1 MVNAM
6 CTSVFKK
13 VKHRISKLKHSMRR
27 LRMANSV
34 VIPSMGRW
42 EGYINI
48 GEVRAHC
55 AFEVFPSG
63 GNWAFLVG
71 KAMQR
76 AFRAVHNHGTD
87 TVTIPSNGIDI
98 VLINEVHQAQAM
110 ALLVHIDVPKMQQ
123 RSIVPEI

>member
-13 VKHRISKLKHSMRR
+13 VKHRISKLKHPMRR